1 MHDHPIKFMS
11 AVVAVCRIATTAV
24 LLSCFSGYACAQ
36 DSDKESMRMQADRF
50 LEGMPS
56 GMQQRQAAA
65 IRNAIAGDSRDLQ
78 SVRNSRNAVP
88 QLSDNVR
95 TVMLAPS
102 LRLYE
107 PIVCP
112 DSKQLPLLIYFHGGG
127 WTFGSLNSCGRFCDA
142 MAASG
147 KMKVLAVDYRLAPEH
162 PFPEG
167 LDDCVDAIEYAVR
180 NSNRL
185 NIDPAHISVG
195 GDSSGGNLAIAS
207 VLSDRCAG
215 MIESLVLFYP
225 VTKAFADNSL
235 SWQKYG
241 EGYGLDAE
249 IMDVFNRAYAGDVDP
264 YDERI
269 SVGMC
274 DSKMLERIPRTLL
287 VAAGRDILCDQG
299 REFAAKVGSR
309 LMRIEFP
316 DAVHLFITVPGQD
329 KAFGE
334 SVSLATDFILNR

>member
-1 MHDHPIKFMS
+1 MKNFVFLLGCVMS
-11 AVVAVCRIATTAV
+11 SLCGMNAQTVSDSIMRVEAEAFRRGLPEGLQSSQKDAILRAIEGDCEALERVRHGRNSKPPLREGVVT
-24 LLSCFSGYACAQ
+24 
-36 DSDKESMRMQADRF
+36 
-50 LEGMPS
+50 
-56 GMQQRQAAA
+56 
-65 IRNAIAGDSRDLQ
+65 RDL
-78 SVRNSRNAVP
+78 SP
-88 QLSDNVR
+88 
-95 TVMLAPS
+95 TM
-102 LRLYE
+102 RLYGPE
-107 PIVCP
+107 GVGGA
-112 DSKQLPLLIYFHGGG
+112 LPLLIYFHGGG

-207 VLSDRCAG
+207 ALSDRCAG